1 MELAV
6 FLKTFIAVFLAEM
19 GDKTQLA
26 VVGFSSEGSSK
37 LTVFIASSLALIA
50 VTGIGVLAGGL
61 VAKYVNP
68 IYIKYGSG
76 GLFIIIGLLIIFKK

>member
-1 MELAV
+1 MEIAV

-26 VVGFSSEGSSK
+26 VVGLASEETSK
-37 LTVFIASSLALIA
+37 WTVFIASSLALIA

-61 VAKYVNP
+61 AAKYINP
-68 IYIKYGSG
+68 VYVKYGAG
-76 GLFIIIGLLIIFKK
+76 TLFIVIGLLIIFKK